1 MIEGTNL
8 PAFVNPATGG
18 KSCHR
23 ETKTSKRAALI
34 DMMDRLVKA
43 AMCCRMKVFFVM
55 SLGIFANLV
64 RQHY

>member
-1 MIEGTNL
+1 MIEDNL

-18 KSCHR
+18 KNCHR
-23 ETKTSKRAALI
+23 EPKTSKRAALI

-55 SLGIFANLV
+55 SLGIFCKSILP
-64 RQHY
+64 